1 MVLGLL
7 RFKRERQVSLGEKGM
22 WVDVGLRIGL
32 KRDKRNPKYKRRLFE

>member
-22 WVDVGLRIGL
+22 WVDVGLWTWIEAR
-32 KRDKRNPKYKRRLFE
+32 